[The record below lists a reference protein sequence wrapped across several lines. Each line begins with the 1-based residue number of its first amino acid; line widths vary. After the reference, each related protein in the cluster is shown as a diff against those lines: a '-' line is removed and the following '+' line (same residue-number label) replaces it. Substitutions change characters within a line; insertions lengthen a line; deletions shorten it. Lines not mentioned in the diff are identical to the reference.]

1 MEWRHLQ
8 HRCRLLQWRGGTVG
22 VVRSTVDATGYGT
35 TMMLS
40 GAEGRV
46 GEMEKQLICRGEGG
60 IAEPCHEPLPTLAPQ
75 HVHVHHVHHRRCRS
89 PSAPVAVEEAVL
101 EEGLA
106 IGRLEPPLVLPPHD
120 AFCLR
125 RRGLHRPLGRATPP
139 PPSPSSGASRRRRDS
154 QESLQRR
161 RRGNSRRGTG
171 SRVAGLRWADLQVC

>member
-1 MEWRHLQ
+1 M
-8 HRCRLLQWRGGTVG
+8 QWRGGTVG

-60 IAEPCHEPLPTLAPQ
+60 IAEPRHEPLPTLAPQ

-120 AFCLR
+120 AF
-125 RRGLHRPLGRATPP
+125 
-139 PPSPSSGASRRRRDS
+139 SI
-154 QESLQRR
+154 
-161 RRGNSRRGTG
+161 
-171 SRVAGLRWADLQVC
+171 VRWAAPRRLLLHHHPVLAGGGATRKRVCNGGEGATHVGEQGVEWLG